1 MSGAYIETTYTQK
14 LEELVQILNPILSTH
29 DTFGSYTCP
38 HITWR
43 IFTFCI

>member
-29 DTFGSYTCP
+29 DTFGSYTCQ